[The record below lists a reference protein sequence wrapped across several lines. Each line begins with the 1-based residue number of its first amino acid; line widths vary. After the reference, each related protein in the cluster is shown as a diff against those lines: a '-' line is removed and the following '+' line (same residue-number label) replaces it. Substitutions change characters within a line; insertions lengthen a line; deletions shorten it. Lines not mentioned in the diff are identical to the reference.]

1 MRRLLSPRWR
11 HAHRRAVRATTAAG
25 VAVVMVAGFAT
36 AAVAGAFSGG
46 FGTSQVGTANADG
59 ILLPT
64 NQRINPV
71 GSRLLINN
79 GRLLSSSISPNGAY
93 LAALSWEDF
102 TGFLTI
108 FNLKTGTVV
117 QQIGTGVG
125 TDKTLGDGTV
135 AADGPQWSADGK
147 TLWLP
152 QTADMIKFSVAAD
165 GTVSSPV
172 TIPLATATTNLNTT
186 TTTTPDLPSGTAL
199 SSDGKTL
206 YVALNGVNELG
217 EIDTATN
224 QLTNVIKVGNAP
236 RQVVVV
242 GNDAFVSNEGG
253 RPAKPGD
260 FTNESDGTAVVANKV
275 TGAATTGT
283 VSEVNLATGKEVK
296 EIPVGL
302 EPTAEYLAAD
312 GTLMVANSN
321 DDTFSLIDPK
331 TAAVVQTVNVNP
343 LPGSTV
349 GSYPNAIT
357 MPDAHHILV
366 SIGRDNALAVYSY
379 AGAHQPA
386 QYQGLLPTD
395 FYPVAVAY
403 DQALGKV
410 VVTND
415 KGIGA
420 RGPESTINKGPG
432 TAPGAESVTGHNT
445 YDDTGSLTYF
455 TMPATSALGGY
466 TDQVFTDNDWT
477 HLLASQSAA
486 TCAATAQVIP
496 AKLGCPSPI
505 KHVFLII
512 RENRTYDQD
521 FGDIGKGNSD
531 PTLAQ
536 FGKTITPNGHALAG
550 DFGLFDNFYDEG
562 TLSADGHNWIDQ
574 ADANDYIE
582 KEFGAFYRSY
592 PAQGGDALAYQR
604 DGFIWNAAAAAGL
617 TAKAYG
623 EYNNFI
629 QQESPVPSWS
639 AYYQDSQ
646 ILEGK
651 ATGTLPVPE
660 SSVNTYA
667 DIPSLNAIDD
677 HEYPAFDLG
686 IPDQYRTDVWDQ
698 SFAQS
703 EKSGNLANLNLIW
716 MPDDHTAGVGTGDP
730 NPVAEVA
737 DNDLATGRIIDSIA
751 HSQFWKSSAVFV
763 LEDDTQNGADHV
775 DGHRGPLLIASPY
788 AKRGI
793 SDSTYYTQLN
803 VVRTAEQMLGIAPMN
818 QEDRAAEPMSDAFTD
833 TPNFTPYN
841 VVPNQ
846 IPLTQG
852 LTASTPSAN
861 APANAPAASASG
873 SGSGSAGTST
883 SSGGSSV
890 TPTFTPESAAQLGI
904 PSAER
909 QIYEQ
914 WVVWSRNGRFNGK
927 GAIQDWANPAQLNRL
942 DWYSAHDWKTPYPGD
957 SAILPPSQVPGANLP
972 AGYLGD

>member
-1 MRRLLSPRWR
+1 MRRLFSPRWR
-11 HAHRRAVRATTAAG
+11 HTHRRASRAIIAAS
-25 VAVVMVAGFAT
+25 VAVVITAGFAT
-36 AAVAGAFSGG
+36 AAVAGALAGG
-46 FGTSQVGTANADG
+46 FGTSQVGTSNADG

-64 NQRINPV
+64 NQRIKPAGTRV
-71 GSRLLINN
+71 LINN
-79 GRLLSSSISPNGAY
+79 GRLLSSAISPNGTY
-93 LAALSWEDF
+93 LAALTWEDF
-102 TGFLTI
+102 TGFLTV
-108 FNLKTGTVV
+108 FNLKTGVVV

-125 TDKTLGDGTV
+125 SDKTLGDGTV
-135 AADGPQWSADGK
+135 AADGPLWSADGK
-147 TLWLP
+147 TLWFP

-165 GTVSSPV
+165 GTVSDPV
-172 TIPLATATTNLNTT
+172 TIPLETATTNLNTT
-186 TTTTPDLPSGTAL
+186 TTTTPDLPSGMAL
-199 SSDGKTL
+199 NPDGSKL

-217 EIDTATN
+217 VIDTATN
-224 QLTNVIKVGNAP
+224 QLTQVIHVGNAP
-236 RQVVVV
+236 RQVVLV
-242 GNDAFVSNEGG
+242 GSTAFVSNEGG

-260 FTNESDGTAVVANKV
+260 FTNESDGTAVVASKV

-283 VSEVNLATGKEVK
+283 VSEVSLSTGKEVK

-302 EPTAEYLAAD
+302 QPTAEFLAAD

-331 TAAVVQTVNVNP
+331 TATVVQTVNVNP

-357 MPDAHHILV
+357 MPDSHHILV
-366 SIGRDNALAVYSY
+366 SIGRDNALAVYY
-379 AGAHQPA
+379 YNGAHQPV

-395 FYPVAVAY
+395 FYPVAVAS
-403 DQALGKV
+403 DPAIGKI

-420 RGPESTINKGPG
+420 RGTESTINKGPG

-445 YDDTGSLTYF
+445 YDDTGSLTSF
-455 TMPATSALGGY
+455 AMPSTAALGAD
-466 TDQVFTDNDWT
+466 TDQVFNDNDWT

-486 TCAATAQVIP
+486 TCTSTPAVIP

-521 FGDIGKGNSD
+521 LGDIGKGNSD

-536 FGKTITPNGHALAG
+536 FGKTITPNGHALA
-550 DFGLFDNFYDEG
+550 DDYGLFDNFYDEG
-562 TLSADGHNWIDQ
+562 TLSADGHNWIVQ

-604 DGFIWNAAAAAGL
+604 DGFIWNAAEAAGL

-623 EYNNFI
+623 EYNNFL
-629 QQESPVPSWS
+629 QQQAPVPSWS
-639 AYYQDSQ
+639 AYYEDSQ

-651 ATGTLPVPE
+651 ATGTPPVPI

-686 IPDQYRTDVWDQ
+686 IPDQYRTDIWDQ

-703 EKSGNLANLNLIW
+703 VQTGKLANLNLIW

-737 DNDLATGRIIDSIA
+737 DNDLAVGRIIDSIS
-751 HSQFWKSSAVFV
+751 HSQFWKSSAIFV
-763 LEDDTQNGADHV
+763 LEDDTQNGVDHV

-793 SDSTYYTQLN
+793 TDNTYYTQLN
-803 VVRTAEQMLGIAPMN
+803 VVRTVEDMLGFAPMN
-818 QEDRAAEPMSDAFTD
+818 QEDRAAEPMTNAFTD
-833 TPNFTPYN
+833 TPDLTPYTYL
-841 VVPNQ
+841 PNE

-852 LTASTPSAN
+852 LTTTP
-861 APANAPAASASG
+861 APSSAPAASSG
-873 SGSGSAGTST
+873 SST
-883 SSGGSSV
+883 SSGGSSA
-890 TPTFTPESAAQLGI
+890 TPAFKPESAAQLGI
-904 PSAER
+904 PSSER
-909 QIYEQ
+909 SIYEQ
-914 WVVWSRNGRFNGK
+914 WVVWSHDGRFNGD

-957 SAILPPSQVPGANLP
+957 SAILAPSQVPGANLP
-972 AGYLGD
+972 ADYLGD

>member
-11 HAHRRAVRATTAAG
+11 HAHRRAVRLLSAAT
-25 VAVVMVAGFAT
+25 VALVMVAGFAT
-36 AAVAGAFSGG
+36 AAMAGVFAGG
-46 FGTSQVGTANADG
+46 FGTEQVGTSNAQG

-64 NQRINPV
+64 NQRIKPV
-71 GSRLLINN
+71 GTRLLISN
-79 GRLLSSSISPNGAY
+79 GRLLSSSISPNGQF

-102 TGFLTI
+102 TGFLTV

-135 AADGPQWSADGK
+135 AADGPLWSADGR
-147 TLWLP
+147 TLWFP
-152 QTADMIKFSVAAD
+152 QTADMIKFSVAAN

-172 TIPLATATTNLNTT
+172 TIPLETATTNLNTT
-186 TTTTPDLPSGTAL
+186 TTTTPDLPSGMAL
-199 SSDGKTL
+199 SKDGATL

-224 QLTNVIKVGNAP
+224 QLTRVIKVGNAP

-242 GNDAFVSNEGG
+242 GGDVFVSNEGG
-253 RPAKPGD
+253 RPARPGN
-260 FTNESDGTAVVANKV
+260 FTNQSDGTAIVASKT

-283 VSEVNLATGKEVK
+283 VSEVNLASGKETK
-296 EIPVGL
+296 EIKVGL

-321 DDTFSLIDPK
+321 DDSVSLIDPK
-331 TAAVVQTVNVNP
+331 TASVVQSINVNP

-357 MPDAHHILV
+357 MTDAHHILV
-366 SIGRDNALAVYSY
+366 SIGRDNALAVYY
-379 AGAHQPA
+379 YNGAHQPV

-395 FYPVAVAY
+395 FYPVAVAN
-403 DQALGKV
+403 DPAIGKV

-420 RGPESTINKGPG
+420 RGPDSTINKGPG

-445 YDDTGSLTYF
+445 YDDTGSLTDF
-455 TMPATSALGGY
+455 AMPSTAALGAY
-466 TDQVFTDNDWT
+466 TDQVFSDNDWT
-477 HLLASQSAA
+477 HLLASQAA
-486 TCAATAQVIP
+486 TKCAGTPQAIP

-521 FGDIGKGNSD
+521 LGDIGKGSSD
-531 PTLAQ
+531 STLAQ
-536 FGKTITPNGHALAG
+536 FGKTITPNGHALAN
-550 DFGLFDNFYDEG
+550 DYGLFDNFYDEG
-562 TLSADGHNWIDQ
+562 TLSADGHNWIVQ

-592 PAQGGDALAYQR
+592 PAQGGDSLAYQR
-604 DGFIWNAAAAAGL
+604 DGFIWNAAEKAGL

-623 EYNNFI
+623 EYNNFL
-629 QQESPVPSWS
+629 QQQAPVPSWS

-651 ATGTLPVPE
+651 AKGTLPVPI

-686 IPDQYRTDVWDQ
+686 IPDQYRTDIWDQ

-703 EKSGNLANLNLIW
+703 VQSGKLANLNLIW

-737 DNDLATGRIIDSIA
+737 DNDLATGRIIDTIA
-751 HSQFWKSSAVFV
+751 HSKYWKNSAVFV
-763 LEDDTQNGADHV
+763 MEDDSQNGVDHV
-775 DGHRGPLLIASPY
+775 DGHRAPLLVASPY

-793 SDSTYYTQLN
+793 VDNTYYTQLN
-803 VVRTAEQMLGIAPMN
+803 VVRTAEDMLGIAPMN
-818 QEDRAAEPMSDAFTD
+818 QEDRAAEPMSNAFTN
-833 TPNFTPYN
+833 TPNLTPYTHL
-841 VVPNQ
+841 PSE

-852 LTASTPSAN
+852 LPAAPSAS
-861 APANAPAASASG
+861 PSASASK
-873 SGSGSAGTST
+873 SSST
-883 SSGGSSV
+883 SSGGAAAV
-890 TPTFTPESAAQLGI
+890 PNFKPETPAQLGI
-904 PSAER
+904 PSSVR
-909 QIYEQ
+909 SIYEQ
-914 WVVWSRNGRFNGK
+914 WVVWSHNGRFNGS
-927 GAIQDWANPAQLNRL
+927 GAIQDYANPAQLNRL

-957 SAILPPSQVPGANLP
+957 SAILSPSQVPGANLP

>member
-1 MRRLLSPRWR
+1 MI
-11 HAHRRAVRATTAAG
+11 TAAG
-25 VAVVMVAGFAT
+25 VAVVMLAGLAT
-36 AAVAGAFSGG
+36 AAAAGALGGG

-64 NQRINPV
+64 NQRINPI
-71 GSRLLINN
+71 GTRLLISN
-79 GRLLSSSISPNGAY
+79 GRLLSSAISPNGQF

-102 TGFLTI
+102 TGFLTV

-125 TDKTLGDGTV
+125 TDKTIGDGTV
-135 AADGPQWSADGK
+135 AADGPLWSADGK
-147 TLWLP
+147 TLWFP
-152 QTADMIKFSVAAD
+152 QTADLVRFSVAAD

-172 TIPLATATTNLNTT
+172 TIPLETATTNLNTT
-186 TTTTPDLPSGTAL
+186 TATTPDLPSGMAL
-199 SSDGKTL
+199 SSDGSKL

-217 EIDTATN
+217 VIDTSTN
-224 QLTNVIKVGNAP
+224 QLTSVIKVGNAP
-236 RQVVVV
+236 RQVVLV

-260 FTNESDGTAVVANKV
+260 FTNESDGTAVVASKV
-275 TGAATTGT
+275 TGAASTGT
-283 VSEVNLATGKEVK
+283 VSEVNLTSGQEVK

-302 EPTAEYLAAD
+302 EPTAEYPAAD

-321 DDTFSLIDPK
+321 DDTFSLISPK
-331 TAAVVQTVNVNP
+331 TATVVQTVNVNP

-349 GSYPNAIT
+349 GSYPNSIT
-357 MPDAHHILV
+357 MPDSHHILV
-366 SIGRDNALAVYSY
+366 SIGRDNAIAVYYYS
-379 AGAHQPA
+379 GARQPV

-395 FYPVAVAY
+395 FYPVTVAS
-403 DQALGKV
+403 DTALGKI

-420 RGPESTINKGPG
+420 RGPESAIDKGPG

-445 YDDTGSLTYF
+445 YDDTGSITDF
-455 TMPATSALGGY
+455 AMPTTAALGAY
-466 TDQVFTDNDWT
+466 TDQVFTGNDWT
-477 HLLASQSAA
+477 HLLATQAAA
-486 TCAATAQVIP
+486 TCTATPEVIP
-496 AKLGCPSPI
+496 AKLGCASPI

-521 FGDIGKGNSD
+521 LGDIGKGNGD

-536 FGKTITPNGHALAG
+536 FGQTITPNGHALASTY
-550 DFGLFDNFYDEG
+550 GLFDNFYDEG
-562 TLSADGHNWIDQ
+562 TLSADGHNWITQ

-617 TAKAYG
+617 TAGAYG
-623 EYNNFI
+623 EYNNFL
-629 QQESPVPSWS
+629 QQESPVPSWP
-639 AYYQDSQ
+639 AYYRDSQ

-703 EKSGNLANLNLIW
+703 VKSGNLANLNLIW

-737 DNDLATGRIIDSIA
+737 DNDLATGRIIDTIA
-751 HSQFWKSSAVFV
+751 HSQYWKSSAIFV
-763 LEDDTQNGADHV
+763 MEDDSQNGVDHV
-775 DGHRGPLLIASPY
+775 DGHRAPLLIASPY
-788 AKRGI
+788 AKRGLI
-793 SDSTYYTQLN
+793 DDTYYTQLN
-803 VVRTAEQMLGIAPMN
+803 VVRTVEQMLGIAPMN
-818 QEDRAAEPMSDAFTD
+818 QEDRAAEPMTSAFTD
-833 TPNFTPYN
+833 TPDLTPYN

-852 LTASTPSAN
+852 LTASTP
-861 APANAPAASASG
+861 PASPVTSAPAASA
-873 SGSGSAGTST
+873 AGAAT
-883 SSGGSSV
+883 
-890 TPTFTPESAAQLGI
+890 TPGPVPAFTPESPAALGI
-904 PSAER
+904 PSSER
-909 QIYEQ
+909 SIYEQ
-914 WVVWSRNGRFNGK
+914 WVVWSRNGRFNGSN
-927 GAIQDWANPAQLNRL
+927 AIQDFANPAQLNRL

-957 SAILPPSQVPGANLP
+957 STILPPSQVPGANLP
-972 AGYLGD
+972 ADYLGD

>member
-1 MRRLLSPRWR
+1 MRRLFSLRWR
-11 HAHRRAVRATTAAG
+11 HTHRRAFRAIIAAG
-25 VAVVMVAGFAT
+25 VAVVMTAGFAT

-46 FGTSQVGTANADG
+46 FGTSQVGTSNADG

-64 NQRINPV
+64 NQRIKPI

-79 GRLLSSSISPNGAY
+79 GRLLSSAISPNGTY
-93 LAALSWEDF
+93 LAALTWEDF
-102 TGFLTI
+102 TGFLTV
-108 FNLKTGTVV
+108 FDLKTGTVV

-125 TDKTLGDGTV
+125 SDKTLGDGTV
-135 AADGPQWSADGK
+135 AADGPLWSADGK
-147 TLWLP
+147 TLWFP

-165 GTVSSPV
+165 GTVSDPV
-172 TIPLATATTNLNTT
+172 TIPLETATTNLNTT
-186 TTTTPDLPSGTAL
+186 TTTTPDLPSGMAL
-199 SSDGKTL
+199 SPDGSKL

-217 EIDTATN
+217 VIDTATN
-224 QLTNVIKVGNAP
+224 QLTQVIHVGNAP
-236 RQVVVV
+236 RQVVLV
-242 GNDAFVSNEGG
+242 GSTAFVSNEGG

-260 FTNESDGTAVVANKV
+260 FTNESDGTAIVASKV

-283 VSEVNLATGKEVK
+283 VSEVNLSTGEEVK

-302 EPTAEYLAAD
+302 QPTAEYLAAD

-321 DDTFSLIDPK
+321 DDTFSLINPK
-331 TAAVVQTVNVNP
+331 TATVVQTVNVNP

-357 MPDAHHILV
+357 MPDSHHILV
-366 SIGRDNALAVYSY
+366 SIGRDNALAVYY
-379 AGAHQPA
+379 YNGAHQPV

-395 FYPVAVAY
+395 FYPVAVAS
-403 DQALGKV
+403 DPATGKI

-420 RGPESTINKGPG
+420 RGTESTINKGPG

-445 YDDTGSLTYF
+445 YDDTGSLTSF
-455 TMPATSALGGY
+455 AMPSTAALGAY

-477 HLLASQSAA
+477 HLLATEAA
-486 TCAATAQVIP
+486 AKCTSTPSVIP

-521 FGDIGKGNSD
+521 FGDIGRGDSD
-531 PTLAQ
+531 AAYAQ
-536 FGKTITPNGHALAG
+536 FGKTITPNGHALADG
-550 DFGLFDNFYDEG
+550 YGLFDNFYDEG
-562 TLSADGHNWIDQ
+562 TLSADGHNWIVQ

-604 DGFIWNAAAAAGL
+604 DGFIWNAAEAAGL
-617 TAKAYG
+617 TARAYG
-623 EYNNFI
+623 EYNNFL
-629 QQESPVPSWS
+629 QQQAPVPSWS
-639 AYYQDSQ
+639 AYYEDAQ

-651 ATGTLPVPE
+651 ATGTLPVPI

-686 IPDQYRTDVWDQ
+686 IPDQYRTDIWDQ

-703 EKSGNLANLNLIW
+703 VKTGQLANLNLIW

-737 DNDLATGRIIDSIA
+737 DNDLAVGRIIDSIS

-763 LEDDTQNGADHV
+763 LEDDTQNGVDHV

-793 SDSTYYTQLN
+793 LDNTYYTQLN
-803 VVRTAEQMLGIAPMN
+803 VVRTVEDMLGFAPMN
-818 QEDRAAEPMSDAFTD
+818 QEDRAAEPMTSAFTN
-833 TPNFTPYN
+833 TPNLTPYTYL
-841 VVPNQ
+841 PNE

-852 LTASTPSAN
+852 LATASTPSS
-861 APANAPAASASG
+861 APAASPG
-873 SGSGSAGTST
+873 SST
-883 SSGGSSV
+883 SSGGSSA
-890 TPTFTPESAAQLGI
+890 TPAFAPESAAQLSI
-904 PSAER
+904 PSSER
-909 QIYEQ
+909 SIYEQ
-914 WVVWSRNGRFNGK
+914 WVVWSHDGRFNGD

-957 SAILPPSQVPGANLP
+957 SAILAPSQVPGANLP
-972 AGYLGD
+972 ADYLGD

>member
-1 MRRLLSPRWR
+1 MRRLFSPRWR
-11 HAHRRAVRATTAAG
+11 HTHRRAFRAIIAASVG
-25 VAVVMVAGFAT
+25 VVMTAGFAT
-36 AAVAGAFSGG
+36 AAVAGAFAGG
-46 FGTSQVGTANADG
+46 FGTSQVGTSNADG

-64 NQRINPV
+64 NQRIKPV
-71 GSRLLINN
+71 GTRVLIDN
-79 GRLLSSSISPNGAY
+79 GRLLSSAISPNGTY
-93 LAALSWEDF
+93 LAALTWEDF
-102 TGFLTI
+102 TGFLTV

-135 AADGPQWSADGK
+135 AADGPLWSADGK
-147 TLWLP
+147 TLWFP

-172 TIPLATATTNLNTT
+172 TIPLETATTNLNTT
-186 TTTTPDLPSGTAL
+186 TTTTPDLPSGMAL
-199 SSDGKTL
+199 SPDGSKL

-217 EIDTATN
+217 VIDTATN
-224 QLTNVIKVGNAP
+224 QLTQVIHVGNAP
-236 RQVVVV
+236 RQVVLV
-242 GNDAFVSNEGG
+242 GNTAFVSNEGG

-260 FTNESDGTAVVANKV
+260 FTNESDGTAVVASKV

-283 VSEVNLATGKEVK
+283 VSEVNLTTGQEVK

-302 EPTAEYLAAD
+302 QPTAEYLAAD

-321 DDTFSLIDPK
+321 DDTFSLINPK
-331 TAAVVQTVNVNP
+331 TATVVQTVNVNP

-357 MPDAHHILV
+357 MPDSHHILV
-366 SIGRDNALAVYSY
+366 SIGRDNALAVYY
-379 AGAHQPA
+379 YNGPRQPV

-395 FYPVAVAY
+395 FYPVAVAS
-403 DQALGKV
+403 DPAIGKI

-420 RGPESTINKGPG
+420 RGTESTINKGPG

-445 YDDTGSLTYF
+445 YDDTGSLTDF
-455 TMPATSALGGY
+455 QLPSTAALGAY

-477 HLLASQSAA
+477 HLLATEAA
-486 TCAATAQVIP
+486 AKCTSTPSVIP

-521 FGDIGKGNSD
+521 LGDIGKGNSD
-531 PTLAQ
+531 PAYAQ
-536 FGKTITPNGHALAG
+536 FGKTITPNGHALAD

-562 TLSADGHNWIDQ
+562 TLSADGHNWIVQ

-604 DGFIWNAAAAAGL
+604 DGFIWNAAEAAGL
-617 TAKAYG
+617 TAQAYG
-623 EYNNFI
+623 EYNNFL
-629 QQESPVPSWS
+629 QQQAPVPSWS
-639 AYYQDSQ
+639 AYYEDSQ

-651 ATGTLPVPE
+651 ATGTLPVPI

-686 IPDQYRTDVWDQ
+686 IPDQYRTDIWEQ

-703 EKSGNLANLNLIW
+703 VQTGKLANLNLIW

-737 DNDLATGRIIDSIA
+737 DNDLAVGRIIDTIS
-751 HSQFWKSSAVFV
+751 HSQFWKSSAIFV
-763 LEDDTQNGADHV
+763 LEDDTQNGVDHV

-793 SDSTYYTQLN
+793 IDNTYYTQLN
-803 VVRTAEQMLGIAPMN
+803 VVRTVEDMLGFAPMN
-818 QEDRAAEPMSDAFTD
+818 QEDRAAEPMANAFTN
-833 TPNFTPYN
+833 TPNLTPYTYL
-841 VVPNQ
+841 PNE

-852 LTASTPSAN
+852 LTTTP
-861 APANAPAASASG
+861 APSSAPAASSG
-873 SGSGSAGTST
+873 SST
-883 SSGGSSV
+883 SAGGSSA
-890 TPTFTPESAAQLGI
+890 TPTFKPESTAQLGI
-904 PSAER
+904 PSSER
-909 QIYEQ
+909 SIYEQ
-914 WVVWSRNGRFNGK
+914 WVVWSHDGRFNGD

-957 SAILPPSQVPGANLP
+957 SAILAPSQVPGANLP
-972 AGYLGD
+972 ADYLGD

>member
-1 MRRLLSPRWR
+1 
-11 HAHRRAVRATTAAG
+11 
-25 VAVVMVAGFAT
+25 
-36 AAVAGAFSGG
+36 
-46 FGTSQVGTANADG
+46 
-59 ILLPT
+59 
-64 NQRINPV
+64 
-71 GSRLLINN
+71 
-79 GRLLSSSISPNGAY
+79 
-93 LAALSWEDF
+93 
-102 TGFLTI
+102 
-108 FNLKTGTVV
+108 
-117 QQIGTGVG
+117 
-125 TDKTLGDGTV
+125 
-135 AADGPQWSADGK
+135 
-147 TLWLP
+147 
-152 QTADMIKFSVAAD
+152 MIKFSNGAD
-165 GTVSSPV
+165 GTVSAPL
-172 TIPLATATTNLNTT
+172 TIPLETATTNLNTT
-186 TTTTPDLPSGTAL
+186 TTTTPDLPSGMAL
-199 SSDGKTL
+199 SPDGSKL
-206 YVALNGVNELG
+206 YVALNGVDELG
-217 EIDTATN
+217 VIDTATN
-224 QLTNVIKVGNAP
+224 QLTQVIPVSNAP
-236 RQVVVV
+236 RQVVLV

-260 FTNESDGTAVVANKV
+260 FTNESDGTAIVASKV

-283 VSEVNLATGKEVK
+283 VSEVNLGTGKEVK

-302 EPTAEYLAAD
+302 QPTAEYLAAD

-331 TAAVVQTVNVNP
+331 TATVVQTVNVNP

-357 MPDAHHILV
+357 MPDSHHILV
-366 SIGRDNALAVYSY
+366 SIGRDNALAVYY
-379 AGAHQPA
+379 YNGAHQPV

-395 FYPVAVAY
+395 FYPVAVAS
-403 DQALGKV
+403 DPAIGKI

-420 RGPESTINKGPG
+420 RGTESTINKGPG

-445 YDDTGSLTYF
+445 YDDTGSLTDF
-455 TMPATSALGGY
+455 AMPSTAALGAY

-477 HLLASQSAA
+477 HLLATEAA
-486 TCAATAQVIP
+486 AKCTSTPSVIP

-521 FGDIGKGNSD
+521 LGDIGKGNSD
-531 PTLAQ
+531 LAYAQ
-536 FGKTITPNGHALAG
+536 FGQTITPNGHALAD

-562 TLSADGHNWIDQ
+562 TLSADGHNWIVQ

-604 DGFIWNAAAAAGL
+604 DGFIWNAAEAAGL

-623 EYNNFI
+623 EYNNFL
-629 QQESPVPSWS
+629 QQEAPVPSWS
-639 AYYQDSQ
+639 AYYEDSQ

-651 ATGTLPVPE
+651 AQGTLPVPI

-686 IPDQYRTDVWDQ
+686 IPDQYRTDIWDQ

-703 EKSGNLANLNLIW
+703 VQTGKLANLNLIW

-737 DNDLATGRIIDSIA
+737 DNDLAVGRIIDSIS

-763 LEDDTQNGADHV
+763 LEDDTQNGVDHV

-788 AKRGI
+788 ANRGI
-793 SDSTYYTQLN
+793 SDNTYYTQLN
-803 VVRTAEQMLGIAPMN
+803 VVRTVEDMLGFAPMN
-818 QEDRAAEPMSDAFTD
+818 QEDRAAEPMANAFTN
-833 TPNFTPYN
+833 TPNFTPYTHL
-841 VVPNQ
+841 PNE

-852 LTASTPSAN
+852 LTTTP
-861 APANAPAASASG
+861 APSSAPAASSG
-873 SGSGSAGTST
+873 SST
-883 SSGGSSV
+883 SSGGSSA
-890 TPTFTPESAAQLGI
+890 TPTFKPESAAQLGI
-904 PSAER
+904 PSSER
-909 QIYEQ
+909 SIYEQ
-914 WVVWSRNGRFNGK
+914 WVVWSHDGRFNGD

-942 DWYSAHDWKTPYPGD
+942 DWYSAHNWKAPYPGD
-957 SAILPPSQVPGANLP
+957 SAILAPSQVPGANLP
-972 AGYLGD
+972 ADYLGD